1 MTTKIRFI
9 IISALLL
16 LFAIPSWAQLKE
28 VRGVQTRTV
37 PQTVVKGD
45 VKRETRAYEFTNE
58 NSYPVWVEAE
68 LCTHGFTLSD
78 PSADP
83 YYDGNV
89 VAGTRDTKSFTLD
102 AGESYVWKCG
112 DRMVF
117 ISRVYGWW
125 DYSEKFYVKYK
136 AYKAE

>member
-45 VKRETRAYEFTNE
+45 GKIETRAYEFTNE

-68 LCTHGFTLSD
+68 LCTHGFALS
-78 PSADP
+78 
-83 YYDGNV
+83 YDSEV

-117 ISRVYGWW
+117 RAYSWG

>member
-45 VKRETRAYEFTNE
+45 VKIETRAYEFTNE

-68 LCTHGFTLSD
+68 LCTHGFTLD
-78 PSADP
+78 PSDM
-83 YYDGNV
+83 YNEKV
-89 VAGTRDTKSFTLD
+89 VVAAGTRDTKSFTLN

-117 ISRVYGWW
+117 ISRIYGRG
-125 DYSEKFYVKYK
+125 DYSKNFYVKYK
-136 AYKAE
+136 AYKVE

>member
-45 VKRETRAYEFTNE
+45 EKEIETRAYEFTNE

-68 LCTHGFTLSD
+68 LCTHGFTITTSYNSSD
-78 PSADP
+78 VA
-83 YYDGNV
+83 
-89 VAGTRDTKSFTLD
+89 AGTRDTKSFTLD

-117 ISRVYGWW
+117 IVGVYAWG

>member
-45 VKRETRAYEFTNE
+45 EKEIETRAYEFTNE

-68 LCTHGFTLSD
+68 LCTHGFTITTSYNSSD
-78 PSADP
+78 VA
-83 YYDGNV
+83 
-89 VAGTRDTKSFTLD
+89 AGTRDTKSFTLD

-117 ISRVYGWW
+117 IVGVYAW